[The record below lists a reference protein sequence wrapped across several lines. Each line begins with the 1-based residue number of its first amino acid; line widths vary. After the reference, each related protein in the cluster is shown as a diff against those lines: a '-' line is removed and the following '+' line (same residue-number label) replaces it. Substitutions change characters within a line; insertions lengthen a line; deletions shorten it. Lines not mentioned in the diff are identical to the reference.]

1 MTVNGGFQT
10 WANHTHYLGVGFRL
24 IRVGIV
30 YCTAYSLCWL
40 RGLVHKGKLI
50 MTSRFGRSGTWLKGA
65 SNVSH
70 KCSILQVEFV
80 AASKFK
86 KKQPASKNELLPRRM
101 TQSGSNYM
109 QLSSFA
115 MRPSSTWA
123 SRPGWQNFSHG
134 DAPRSSGRVIWI
146 CHTGASSRSCRD
158 QMTGWLKTGRWF
170 GTWLLWLSIIL
181 GISSSQ
187 LTNSIIFQRGRA
199 KKHQPAICSY
209 MFPWFMGKMSHI
221 SICFPIPPW
230 FSTRKLWCD
239 WFFSVPISSW
249 VISSYVS
256 LALAAWNPSLY
267 WLLMVI
273 PRDSYDIYIVY

>member
-158 QMTGWLKTGRWF
+158 QMTGWLKTGWWF
-170 GTWLLWLSIIL
+170 GTFFMTFHSVGNVIIP
-181 GISSSQ
+181 
-187 LTNSIIFQRGRA
+187 TDFHIFQRGRSTTQA
-199 KKHQPAICSY
+199 V
-209 MFPWFMGKMSHI
+209 PWFLTLGHTKMMGFHGMSKRTQ
-221 SICFPIPPW
+221 FGA
-230 FSTRKLWCD
+230 FATLATLWR
-239 WFFSVPISSW
+239 FGG
-249 VISSYVS
+249 
-256 LALAAWNPSLY
+256 LAFAL
-267 WLLMVI
+267 
-273 PRDSYDIYIVY
+273 